1 MNGSLIKL
9 LAALAL
15 VGTLSGCASL
25 SKSECLSADWED
37 IGIRDG
43 ANGQPEEYL
52 IQHAKACSKVDVVPD
67 RGAWQHGRERGLE
80 RYCVPRRAYQNGE
93 YGSGFDVEQCVNYDQ
108 ERLTDAWR
116 KGNDVHRLS
125 NDLGSIDS
133 EIGTIRDRLENDKE
147 LEHKER
153 ERLAFRLGQL
163 GYERVATQRDY
174 DDALERA
181 RDL

>member
-1 MNGSLIKL
+1 MNGSLTKL
-9 LAALAL
+9 LASLAL

-25 SKSECLSADWED
+25 SKSECLAADWED

-52 IQHAKACSKVDVVPD
+52 IQHAKACSKVNVIPD

-93 YGSGFDVEQCVNYDQ
+93 YGSGYNLEQCVRYDQ

-116 KGNDVHRLS
+116 KGNDVHRIS
-125 NDLGSIDS
+125 NDLSSIDS
-133 EIGTIRDRLENDKE
+133 QIATIRDQLEKDEK
-147 LEHKER
+147 LERKER
-153 ERLAFRLGQL
+153 EQLAYRLGQL
-163 GYERVATQRDY
+163 GYERVATQLAY
-174 DDALERA
+174 EDALDRA

>member
-1 MNGSLIKL
+1 MNRSLIKL

-15 VGTLSGCASL
+15 VGSLSGCASL

-37 IGIRDG
+37 IGVRDG

-52 IQHAKACSKVDVVPD
+52 IQHAKACSKVNVVPD
-67 RGAWQHGRERGLE
+67 RGAWHHGRERGLE
-80 RYCVPRRAYQNGE
+80 RYCVPRRAYLNGQ
-93 YGSGFDVEQCVNYDQ
+93 YGSGYNLEQCVNYDQ

-125 NDLGSIDS
+125 GSLSSIDS
-133 EIGTIRDRLENDKE
+133 EMSSIHDQLENDEK
-147 LEHKER
+147 LERKDR
-153 ERLAFRLGQL
+153 ERLAYRLGQL
-163 GYERVATQRDY
+163 GYERIATQREY
-174 DDALERA
+174 DDALDRA